1 MSTWSAF
8 SWPVASSRM
17 GGGDKCLL
25 PLAGRPILA
34 HVIERLK
41 PQVAELII
49 SANGDPARFSAFGL
63 PVVEDRL
70 DFYAGPL
77 AGILAGLE
85 WARTNRPESRF
96 AITAASDTPFLP
108 ADLVDRLRSASGEGE
123 ANLVVARS
131 AEGMH
136 PVFGL
141 WQRDACSRSRCLAD
155 ERRPQGQRLGQAA
168 SGKRGDVS
176 AGEYRR
182 PDDRSLLQCQPA
194 GRAGRGRSVSPDKR
208 RLIRDVRIELST
220 MPGLTLRPR
229 ASDAEHGA
237 GDGPWPLADRAAV
250 IA

>member
-1 MSTWSAF
+1 MKAREH
-8 SWPVASSRM
+8 VVGILLAGGKSSRM

-41 PQVAELII
+41 PQVAELIV

-70 DFYAGPL
+70 GGYAGPL

-141 WQRDACSRSRCLAD
+141 WPVTLAPD
-155 ERRPQGQRLGQAA
+155 LEASLMSGDRKVSDWVRQHQAREVMFPPVKIE
-168 SGKRGDVS
+168 GRTIDPFFNVN
-176 AGEYRR
+176 R
-182 PDDRSLLQCQPA
+182 PDELAAAEAFLQT
-194 GRAGRGRSVSPDKR
+194 S
-208 RLIRDVRIELST
+208 
-220 MPGLTLRPR
+220 
-229 ASDAEHGA
+229 
-237 GDGPWPLADRAAV
+237 AV
-250 IA
+250 

>member
-1 MSTWSAF
+1 MKAREHVVSILLAGGK
-8 SWPVASSRM
+8 SSRM

-41 PQVAELII
+41 PQVAELIV

-63 PVVEDRL
+63 PVVGDRVGG
-70 DFYAGPL
+70 YAGPL
-77 AGILAGLE
+77 AGTLAGLE

-141 WQRDACSRSRCLAD
+141 WPVTLAAD
-155 ERRPQGQRLGQAA
+155 LEASLMSGDRKVSDWVRKHQAREVMFPPA
-168 SGKRGDVS
+168 NIEGRTIDPFFNVN
-176 AGEYRR
+176 R
-182 PDDRSLLQCQPA
+182 PDELAAAEAFLQT
-194 GRAGRGRSVSPDKR
+194 S
-208 RLIRDVRIELST
+208 
-220 MPGLTLRPR
+220 
-229 ASDAEHGA
+229 
-237 GDGPWPLADRAAV
+237 AV
-250 IA
+250 

>member
-1 MSTWSAF
+1 
-8 SWPVASSRM
+8 M

-131 AEGMH
+131 AEGMN

-141 WQRDACSRSRCLAD
+141 WHVTLAPDLDASLMSGDRKVSDWVR
-155 ERRPQGQRLGQAA
+155 QHQAREVMFPPVKIE
-168 SGKRGDVS
+168 GRTIDPFFNVN
-176 AGEYRR
+176 R
-182 PDDRSLLQCQPA
+182 PDELAAAEAFLQT
-194 GRAGRGRSVSPDKR
+194 S
-208 RLIRDVRIELST
+208 
-220 MPGLTLRPR
+220 
-229 ASDAEHGA
+229 
-237 GDGPWPLADRAAV
+237 AV
-250 IA
+250 

>member
-1 MSTWSAF
+1 MKAREHSVGILLAGGK
-8 SWPVASSRM
+8 SSRM

-70 DFYAGPL
+70 GFYAGPL

-85 WARTNRPESRF
+85 WARTNRPRSRF

-108 ADLVDRLRSASGEGE
+108 ADLVDRLCSASGEG
-123 ANLVVARS
+123 APNLAVARS
-131 AEGMH
+131 ADGMH

-141 WQRDACSRSRCLAD
+141 WPVTLAPD
-155 ERRPQGQRLGQAA
+155 LEASLISGERKVSEWVETA
-168 SGKRGDVS
+168 SGKRSRCFRRWKS
-176 AGEYRR
+176 A
-182 PDDRSLLQCQPA
+182 A
-194 GRAGRGRSVSPDKR
+194 GRSIPFS
-208 RLIRDVRIELST
+208 IST
-220 MPGLTLRPR
+220 GQTIWLRPKR
-229 ASDAEHGA
+229 FSRQAPSD
-237 GDGPWPLADRAAV
+237 PRCPDRTQYDALD
-250 IA
+250 

>member
-1 MSTWSAF
+1 MKAREF
-8 SWPVASSRM
+8 GIILAGGKSSRM

-63 PVVEDRL
+63 PVVVDRL
-70 DFYAGPL
+70 GFYAGPL

-108 ADLVDRLRSASGEGE
+108 ADLVDRLCSASGEG
-123 ANLVVARS
+123 APNLAVARS
-131 AEGMH
+131 AGGMH

-141 WQRDACSRSRCLAD
+141 WPVTLAPD
-155 ERRPQGQRLGQAA
+155 LEASLK
-168 SGKRGDVS
+168 SGKRKVS
-176 AGEYRR
+176 DWVRQHQAREVMFTPLEIGSGTIDPFFNINRA
-182 PDDRSLLQCQPA
+182 DDLAAAEAFLQ
-194 GRAGRGRSVSPDKR
+194 
-208 RLIRDVRIELST
+208 
-220 MPGLTLRPR
+220 
-229 ASDAEHGA
+229 AS
-237 GDGPWPLADRAAV
+237 AV
-250 IA
+250 

>member
-1 MSTWSAF
+1 
-8 SWPVASSRM
+8 M

-141 WQRDACSRSRCLAD
+141 WHVTLAPDLDASLMSGDRKVSDWVR
-155 ERRPQGQRLGQAA
+155 QHQAREVMFPPVKIE
-168 SGKRGDVS
+168 GRTIDPFFNVN
-176 AGEYRR
+176 R
-182 PDDRSLLQCQPA
+182 PDELAAAEAFLQT
-194 GRAGRGRSVSPDKR
+194 S
-208 RLIRDVRIELST
+208 
-220 MPGLTLRPR
+220 
-229 ASDAEHGA
+229 
-237 GDGPWPLADRAAV
+237 AV
-250 IA
+250 

>member
-1 MSTWSAF
+1 MKAREH
-8 SWPVASSRM
+8 VVGILLAGGKSSRM

-70 DFYAGPL
+70 GFYAGPL

-141 WQRDACSRSRCLAD
+141 WPVTLAPD
-155 ERRPQGQRLGQAA
+155 LEASLMSGDRKVSDWVRQHQAREVMFPPVKIE
-168 SGKRGDVS
+168 GRTIDPFFNVN
-176 AGEYRR
+176 R
-182 PDDRSLLQCQPA
+182 PDELAAAEAFLQT
-194 GRAGRGRSVSPDKR
+194 S
-208 RLIRDVRIELST
+208 
-220 MPGLTLRPR
+220 
-229 ASDAEHGA
+229 
-237 GDGPWPLADRAAV
+237 AV
-250 IA
+250 

>member
-1 MSTWSAF
+1 MKVREHSVGILLAGGK
-8 SWPVASSRM
+8 SSRM

-70 DFYAGPL
+70 GGYVGPL

-85 WARTNRPESRF
+85 WARTNRPRSRF

-108 ADLVDRLRSASGEGE
+108 ADLVDRLCSASGEG
-123 ANLVVARS
+123 APNLAVARS
-131 AEGMH
+131 ADGMH

-141 WQRDACSRSRCLAD
+141 WPVTLAPDLEASLMSGERKVSDWVRQHQAREVMFPPLEIGSRTIDPFFNINRADDLAAA
-155 ERRPQGQRLGQAA
+155 EAFLQA
-168 SGKRGDVS
+168 S
-176 AGEYRR
+176 A
-182 PDDRSLLQCQPA
+182 
-194 GRAGRGRSVSPDKR
+194 V
-208 RLIRDVRIELST
+208 
-220 MPGLTLRPR
+220 
-229 ASDAEHGA
+229 
-237 GDGPWPLADRAAV
+237 
-250 IA
+250 

>member
-1 MSTWSAF
+1 MKAREHSVGILLAGGK
-8 SWPVASSRM
+8 SSRM

-25 PLAGRPILA
+25 PLTGRPILA

-70 DFYAGPL
+70 GGYAGPL

-108 ADLVDRLRSASGEGE
+108 ADLVDRLCSASGEG
-123 ANLVVARS
+123 APNLAVARS
-131 AEGMH
+131 ADGMH

-141 WQRDACSRSRCLAD
+141 WPVTLAPDLEASLISRERKVSDWVRRHQAREVMFPPLEIGSRTIDPFFNINRAHDLA
-155 ERRPQGQRLGQAA
+155 AA
-168 SGKRGDVS
+168 E
-176 AGEYRR
+176 AF
-182 PDDRSLLQCQPA
+182 L
-194 GRAGRGRSVSPDKR
+194 
-208 RLIRDVRIELST
+208 
-220 MPGLTLRPR
+220 
-229 ASDAEHGA
+229 
-237 GDGPWPLADRAAV
+237 
-250 IA
+250 

>member
-1 MSTWSAF
+1 
-8 SWPVASSRM
+8 M

-25 PLAGRPILA
+25 PLGGRPILA

-63 PVVEDRL
+63 PVVVDRL
-70 DFYAGPL
+70 GFYAGPL

-108 ADLVDRLRSASGEGE
+108 ADLVDRLCSASGEG
-123 ANLVVARS
+123 APNLAVARS
-131 AEGMH
+131 ADGMH

-141 WQRDACSRSRCLAD
+141 WPVTLAPD
-155 ERRPQGQRLGQAA
+155 LEASLISGDRKVSEWVRAA
-168 SGKRGDVS
+168 SGKRSHVS
-176 AGEYRR
+176 AAGNRQ
-182 PDDRSLLQCQPA
+182 PDDRSLFQYQP
-194 GRAGRGRSVSPDKR
+194 GRRSGCGRSVSPGKR

-220 MPGLTLRPR
+220 MLGVTLRPR
-229 ASDAEHGA
+229 RVRCGTRRRQPTLGA
-237 GDGPWPLADRAAV
+237 RALRRRHCLILRSILRRRSV
-250 IA
+250 R